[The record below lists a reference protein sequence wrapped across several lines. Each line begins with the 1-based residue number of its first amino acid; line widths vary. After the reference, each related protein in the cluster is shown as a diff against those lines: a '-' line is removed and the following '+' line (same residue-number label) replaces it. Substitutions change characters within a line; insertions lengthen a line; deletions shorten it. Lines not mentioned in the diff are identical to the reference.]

1 MKGHDFMKNIV
12 SSNIRVEEES
22 WYKLRIIASNNKRS
36 INKEIEYLI
45 DQRIE
50 EKYGE
55 IEINYEE
62 IEKSQ
67 KWLIKY

>member
-1 MKGHDFMKNIV
+1 MKNIV

-22 WYKLRIIASNNKRS
+22 WYKLRIIASN
-36 INKEIEYLI
+36 KEIEYLI
-45 DQRIE
+45 DQRIKEYE
-50 EKYGE
+50 EKYEE